1 MVFTIVTLS
10 SSSYRKMV
18 KSTFKHMGE
27 IQARF
32 LFLSICFYWNI
43 RNSLILT
50 VPRKCLLKESYFHST
65 GVCGESKRVGRLL
78 CSWSSWTSRGE
89 SKLGIVL
96 IQKKSDRKLNTKLG
110 INLPLNPN
118 ISILGDLD
126 SITNISKDQGH
137 FIFRASLIGKKL
149 ILQEVEAS

>member
-1 MVFTIVTLS
+1 MVCSVDQLFIQENGKVN
-10 SSSYRKMV
+10 
-18 KSTFKHMGE
+18 FQIHGE

-32 LFLSICFYWNI
+32 LFLSICFYWDI

-50 VPRKCLLKESYFHST
+50 VPRKCLLTDSCFHNT
-65 GVCGESKRVGRLL
+65 GVCGERKRVGSLL
-78 CSWSSWTSRGE
+78 CSWLSWTSRGE
-89 SKLGIVL
+89 SRLGIVL
-96 IQKKSDRKLNTKLG
+96 IQKKNDKKLNTKLS

-149 ILQEVEAS
+149 ILQKVEVS